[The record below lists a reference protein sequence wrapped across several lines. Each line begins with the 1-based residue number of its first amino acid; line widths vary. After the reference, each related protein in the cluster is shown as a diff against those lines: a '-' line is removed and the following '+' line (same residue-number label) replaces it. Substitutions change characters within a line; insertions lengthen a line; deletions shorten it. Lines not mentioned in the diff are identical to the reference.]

1 MLAPGNRSHG
11 MRHVA
16 LAGLLL
22 AGGGCA
28 SILSGANQTL
38 TFESDPPGALVTVAG
53 RELGKTPVTAAVKR
67 GDKNMLVV
75 ELEGY
80 KTYKTELVTK
90 TNILTFLN
98 AIFLGWGVLSSTTDA
113 NSGAIRQYAQD
124 KYMIMLVPAG
134 APALRVPETK
144 QRELKEFVVVGYSSI
159 QADIARG
166 RGEYLNSLY
175 SMLELPADA
184 RKDALEKLR
193 ALSTL
198 YKEIPTFADKIAEQF
213 LAGKPAEPQQTQEP
227 LKPAPPAQPAPEP
240 AKKDGTFNP

>member
-1 MLAPGNRSHG
+1 
-11 MRHVA
+11 MRRVA

-38 TFESDPPGALVTVAG
+38 TFESDPPGAMVTVAG

-124 KYMIMLVPAG
+124 KYMITLVPSN

-144 QRELKEFVVVGYSSI
+144 NRELKEFVVVGYSSI

-166 RGEYLNSLY
+166 KGEYLNSLY
-175 SMLELPADA
+175 SMLEVPEEAK
-184 RKDALEKLR
+184 KDALEKLR

-213 LAGKPAEPQQTQEP
+213 LAKKPVEEQRPAEPAKPAEPT
-227 LKPAPPAQPAPEP
+227 PAAPEP
-240 AKKDGTFNP
+240 VKKDGAFNP